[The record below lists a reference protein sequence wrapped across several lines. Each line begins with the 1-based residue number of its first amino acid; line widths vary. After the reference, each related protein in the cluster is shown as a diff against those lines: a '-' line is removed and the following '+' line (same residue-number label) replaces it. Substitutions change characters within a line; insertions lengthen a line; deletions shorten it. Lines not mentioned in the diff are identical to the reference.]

1 MQQTLHQL
9 GRTTSR
15 GIPMLAVLAFLLGLA
30 LAGYGAARW
39 FREREDALL
48 AEIAQ
53 HYERRQQLMLARIEE
68 GDQALLAA
76 YDELD
81 RAENLKASADL
92 RLAEARAE
100 LDAALAAR
108 AQAEQMLERRQ
119 AALATADVQ
128 LDRMRR
134 AAASDRRS
142 PQPSAPARM
151 HADQAAHRREVEGAH

>member
-1 MQQTLHQL
+1 
-9 GRTTSR
+9 
-15 GIPMLAVLAFLLGLA
+15 MLAVLAFLLGLA

-39 FREREDALL
+39 FREREAVVL

-53 HYERRQQLMLARIEE
+53 HYERRQQLTLARIDE

-76 YDELD
+76 YAELD
-81 RAENLKASADL
+81 RVENLKALLDL

-100 LDAALAAR
+100 LDAALAAK

-128 LDRMRR
+128 LYRMRR

-151 HADQAAHRREVEGAH
+151 HGEQATHRREVEGAH

>member
-1 MQQTLHQL
+1 
-9 GRTTSR
+9 
-15 GIPMLAVLAFLLGLA
+15 MLAVLAFLLGLA

-39 FREREDALL
+39 FREREAVVL

-53 HYERRQQLMLARIEE
+53 HYERRQQLMLA
-68 GDQALLAA
+68 A
-76 YDELD
+76 YAELD
-81 RAENLKASADL
+81 RVENLKALLDL

-100 LDAALAAR
+100 LDAALAAK

-151 HADQAAHRREVEGAH
+151 HGEQATHRREVEGAH